1 MNTLYIIHI
10 TIFTHTCFE
19 QPTFCQPYFHSVFKS
34 LWENSFSPSVVGPTR
49 SVVGAVASQSL
60 LALRLVSSGE
70 LWMGTEDTCAFRPV
84 CDLGC
89 SSSELGSC
97 QSPTVTAFPDQL
109 ALPFHFFQVS
119 VEVAIQLTS
128 PAWREEIL
136 PHMSKTFLAGIPH
149 IIRPPRERPSP
160 PAIIVWG

>member
-1 MNTLYIIHI
+1 MVV
-10 TIFTHTCFE
+10 
-19 QPTFCQPYFHSVFKS
+19 PTGSVS
-34 LWENSFSPSVVGPTR
+34 C
-49 SVVGAVASQSL
+49 VVGAADQSTVVAEVSRL
-60 LALRLVSSGE
+60 LQDRLGRHSGA
-70 LWMGTEDTCAFRPV
+70 CAFRPV

-109 ALPFHFFQVS
+109 ALPFYFFQVS

-149 IIRPPRERPSP
+149 VIRPPRERPSP
-160 PAIIVWG
+160 PAVIVWG